1 MPGTARGPDAATLAL
16 FGVAVTL
23 GSANFLAVRVSNL
36 ALPPFWG
43 AGLRFA
49 LASLAF
55 VVLARVL
62 RIPWPRGRAWRQMA
76 AFGVLSFAGFYAL
89 LYWALLHVT
98 AGVSTV
104 VLALVPLATLLL
116 SAAQGLERLRSR
128 TVAGGAVAVAGIAWL
143 VLEPGGVALPLP
155 AVVALS
161 AAVLCVS
168 QSFILGK
175 RLQDQHPANTNAVG
189 MAVGAVLLVALSAA
203 AGEPWGLP
211 QRPAAAWAL
220 AYLVTFGSVGL
231 FLAGLVVIRRWTAS
245 STSYMFV
252 LFPVGTM
259 VLEALLLG
267 EPVTAAA
274 VAGAV
279 VVIAGVWL
287 GAFASPARRGGG
299 RPPTTSA

>member
-1 MPGTARGPDAATLAL
+1 MLGTARGPDAVTLGL

-23 GSANFLAVRVSNL
+23 GSANFLAVRLSNL

-55 VVLARVL
+55 VLLGRLLRVP
-62 RIPWPRGRAWRQMA
+62 RPRGRAWPRMA
-76 AFGVLSFAGFYAL
+76 TFGALSFAGFYAL

-104 VLALVPLATLLL
+104 VLAMVPLVTLLL
-116 SAAQGLERLRSR
+116 GAAQGLERLRGR
-128 TVAGGAVAVAGIAWL
+128 TVAGGAVAAAGIAWL
-143 VLEPGGVALPLP
+143 VLEPGAVSLPLP
-155 AVVALS
+155 ALLALA

-220 AYLVTFGSVGL
+220 AYLVTLGSVGL
-231 FLAGLVVIRRWTAS
+231 FLASLVVIRRWTAS

-274 VAGAV
+274 VAGALV
-279 VVIAGVWL
+279 VVGGVWL
-287 GAFASPARRGGG
+287 GAFAPYGRRGGG
-299 RPPTTSA
+299 ATSRNA

>member
-1 MPGTARGPDAATLAL
+1 MLGTARGPDAVTLGL

-49 LASLAF
+49 LAALAF
-55 VVLARVL
+55 ALLGRVL
-62 RIPWPRGRAWRQMA
+62 RVPRPRGRAWSRMA
-76 AFGVLSFAGFYAL
+76 AFGALSFGGFYAL

-104 VLALVPLATLLL
+104 VLAMVPLVTLLL
-116 SAAQGLERLRSR
+116 SAAQRLERLRSR
-128 TVAGGAVAVAGIAWL
+128 MVIGGAVAAVGIAWL
-143 VLEPGGVALPLP
+143 VLEPGGVSLPLP
-155 AVVALS
+155 ALVALS

-203 AGEPWGLP
+203 VGEPWGLP
-211 QRPAAAWAL
+211 QHPAAAWAL

-231 FLAGLVVIRRWTAS
+231 FLASLVVIRRWTAS

-259 VLEALLLG
+259 ILEALVLG

-274 VAGAV
+274 VAGAA
-279 VVIAGVWL
+279 VVIGGVWL
-287 GAFASPARRGGG
+287 GAFAPHAQRGTET
-299 RPPTTSA
+299 PSTTA